1 MSDEPRVQRSAWFW
15 PLICFAG
22 LVAGVIAGTV
32 LALILS

>member
-1 MSDEPRVQRSAWFW
+1 MSDEPRPRRSPWFW

-22 LVAGVIAGTV
+22 LVAGVIGGTV